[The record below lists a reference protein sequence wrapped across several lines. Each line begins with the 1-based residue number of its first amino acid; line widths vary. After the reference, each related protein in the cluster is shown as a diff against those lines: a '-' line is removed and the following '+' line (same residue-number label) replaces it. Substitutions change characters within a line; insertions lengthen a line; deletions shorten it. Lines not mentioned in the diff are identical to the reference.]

1 MKVTALVQVLGKV
14 QKPWKDANGNERL
27 SYSANIMQD
36 NGTIIDTIR
45 LSKEQFECVEANKP
59 YTLEA
64 DFGTGK
70 NGGYMRIAGIQPAK

>member
-1 MKVTALVQVLGKV
+1 MRVTALVQVLGKI
-14 QKPWKDANGNERL
+14 QKPWEDSEGNERI

-45 LSKEQFECVEANKP
+45 LSKEQFECVKDKP
-59 YTLEA
+59 YTLEV

-70 NGGYMRIAGIQPAK
+70 NGGYLRIAGIHPAK

>member
-1 MKVTALVQVLGKV
+1 MRVTALVQVLGKV
-14 QKPWKDANGNERL
+14 QKPWKDSEGNERI

>member
-14 QKPWKDANGNERL
+14 QKPWKDSEGNERI

-70 NGGYMRIAGIQPAK
+70 NGGYMRIAVIHPAK